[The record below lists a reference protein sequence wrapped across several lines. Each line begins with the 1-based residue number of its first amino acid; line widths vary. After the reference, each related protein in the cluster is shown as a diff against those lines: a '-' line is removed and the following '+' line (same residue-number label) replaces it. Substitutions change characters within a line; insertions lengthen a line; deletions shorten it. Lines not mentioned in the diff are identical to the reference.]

1 MMVTLG
7 GIGHFVLIVAA
18 LIALVRHNTEPQK
31 WWKFAGGGV
40 LSIAYFALIV
50 AFARPH

>member
-7 GIGHFVLIVAA
+7 GIGHLILIAAA
-18 LIALVRHNTEPQK
+18 LFALVYRNKEPKK

-40 LSIAYFALIV
+40 LSIAYFALIIS
-50 AFARPH
+50 FTHPH